1 MSVSSAL
8 ADLAERAAA
17 IELQEV
23 PVPLREYAALVFAD
37 TVGVIMAGTIQE
49 EMAALLGATTLLGI
63 HRSSSRRPHPV
74 VLSPGYPAAPPVIAA
89 MINSAAATTLELD
102 EGVRPT
108 GHPSAHIVPAV
119 LAAGQAGGNGGAEV
133 LEAFLSGY
141 EVAARLFEALE
152 LKPTVH
158 PHGNLGTVGAAVAVA
173 RLRGISPAAAALAAA
188 ALPVSGTWEA
198 CYEGATMRSFY
209 TGLGAATA
217 ITATELAGSGFTGT
231 VASISGRTN
240 GISRRIRDLGALTAA
255 IDPSELR
262 IASNYLKL
270 HSACAL
276 SHSAIDAVLSMGRL
290 DPAQVRDIEVETCE
304 RSMRLARSSAGNPL
318 SARFSLPYAV
328 AAAAIFG
335 RASQEVFLPDDAVAE
350 LASRVI
356 VRSSPAMSARWP
368 EALPARVTVNLLTG
382 TRLQRHVDNPRG
394 HFTNRPDPEA
404 VRQKFLQLSWAQ
416 RAPELHTRLLGIA
429 QEENVF
435 GLFVET
441 SGRTRAPKPRPQG

>member
-1 MSVSSAL
+1 
-8 ADLAERAAA
+8 
-17 IELQEV
+17 
-23 PVPLREYAALVFAD
+23 
-37 TVGVIMAGTIQE
+37 
-49 EMAALLGATTLLGI
+49 
-63 HRSSSRRPHPV
+63 
-74 VLSPGYPAAPPVIAA
+74 
-89 MINSAAATTLELD
+89 
-102 EGVRPT
+102 
-108 GHPSAHIVPAV
+108 
-119 LAAGQAGGNGGAEV
+119 
-133 LEAFLSGY
+133 
-141 EVAARLFEALE
+141 
-152 LKPTVH
+152 
-158 PHGNLGTVGAAVAVA
+158 
-173 RLRGISPAAAALAAA
+173 
-188 ALPVSGTWEA
+188 
-198 CYEGATMRSFY
+198 
-209 TGLGAATA
+209 
-217 ITATELAGSGFTGT
+217 
-231 VASISGRTN
+231 
-240 GISRRIRDLGALTAA
+240 
-255 IDPSELR
+255 
-262 IASNYLKL
+262 
-270 HSACAL
+270 
-276 SHSAIDAVLSMGRL
+276 MGRL